1 TIRKRR
7 DHPTIETNNTKP
19 KFQFDRRQISYE
31 IADSTFESAKPP
43 LASST
48 PVIDFGITT
57 PPTILSST
65 NPSIHP
71 SIHPSDR
78 SDLLAVVADLN
89 STIADLRGDLKSMRE
104 ENAALRERIFS
115 IMQIKTA
122 TRTATHQVKTTKGQQ
137 PAVPTTNNNTKNN
150 NTWATITAKNL
161 PQKNKKIKNKKTQA
175 TNTKTTTIRALQ
187 ESNEPSTF
195 DFVYVPC
202 RHHLRYHDVR
212 KMISTLKIQQSRVL
226 DIYFPA
232 KGTVAFLIH
241 SGFKDELVSKLKAES
256 ITSRTNFDPISPTVI
271 GDIKF
276 ANDSQEE
283 RQQRAQQ
290 LFAQRIERTSLHLP
304 PKIGISIARFFSSP
318 AAKDLQLPE
327 QWWNN
332 FIIKYRYQQN
342 SSATT
347 TTTPTPPTPPVIDVE
362 MDEIPEN
369 DDSSHSNETN
379 NQWNGEVLPLKVGP
393 YTLHG
398 LYLPPGMDDVVAAER
413 YNSLSV
419 DLYTIFLGDLN
430 SRLGSFTG
438 DTRTNNRNHAL
449 STWISTNDLTLW
461 NAELAFGEPTYSVVK
476 NNGHLY
482 QSIIDFFISMQDHVL
497 DPRMK
502 IHTGLGLSDH
512 HLCELSFVPVKLSQL
527 PAATAPRRTWRL
539 QRLKDPEV
547 LERYTDR
554 IREAIGPLKEDIQ
567 NTLQDND
574 LQPSADV
581 VEVHVTRLNELIYDT
596 LDKSVGRTCPQSDTH
611 RWFWNDT
618 LQQLAD
624 RRQKFHKQWLLRL
637 RNNLERITAHRDYIM
652 ACTTFKKAVRAAR
665 KQSWNDFCQKLHA
678 DPSEMTAV
686 VKRIRLRNRTNVTL
700 TLPQGPEQ
708 AANNVA
714 DHLER
719 VFGGS
724 VSARLSPESNFPRET
739 ENCWTWIDI
748 ELAIAELPNRKAPGM
763 DHIKAEMLKPVA
775 SNFAP
780 LLDKLFTL
788 CWRWSWTPT
797 LWRTAQVV
805 SIYKNKGSS
814 SDPANYRPI
823 SLTSIF
829 RKILERC
836 LMSKLL
842 QTMPTLDIAQGGFRA
857 HRVDGEQHPIV
868 ICFLDILAAYDGANR
883 LVIWDTLQPFVPE
896 PLLKLLRNLFD
907 DVIVKVVLSN
917 MAFRDIYPRH
927 GVLQGSILSPFLY
940 SIFIDTLPRL
950 LRSVSSHPQ
959 LVRVPTTPSSE
970 RSLNFCSRCPFSFS
984 SANASPRS
992 LINELQEPYN
1002 PYLIPDDVAT
1012 GNRPFSF
1019 IPVNCL
1025 MYADDIA
1032 IIGDARDVQMM
1043 LLAAEQ
1049 HSNLLGY
1056 RWSPTKC
1063 EILNANPNAEPF
1075 TLYGIEIPHCSTFR
1089 YLGLPFSSTGLDSD
1103 MLVNQSKNKAVS
1115 AMGSLRDSG
1124 VHMYGF
1130 GLLSSLRAYKIF
1142 VRPVIEYG
1150 LAISFLNA
1158 IQRKELDDIQK
1169 QCLRMCIC
1177 RNPLEKAI
1185 GTLTLS
1191 HLSAMPNMHT
1201 RNEARWPVLRRNVI
1215 WNLVKQLATGSDPPR
1230 KPLNEAIKQHMQSII
1245 DKQDPTLLLPCTKK
1259 ERHRLVKWCLAWL
1272 PPTPSVPCQCGSLR
1286 ANRDHF
1292 SICPLVSEQ
1301 LRSFRWSLSS
1311 ITSNPPPGVEAI
1323 DAALNLLPNKVK
1335 AKLSKWQRLWPAF
1348 LSLLLRIDEITSDT
1362 PFDPEPPPG
1371 TLLLEA
1377 SQNLLPDPPPH

>member
-1 TIRKRR
+1 MSSDRITIATLNIRNIRS
-7 DHPTIETNNTKP
+7 N
-19 KFQFDRRQISYE
+19 
-31 IADSTFESAKPP
+31 
-43 LASST
+43 LVG
-48 PVIDFGITT
+48 VIDNCLDANIDIIFLCETYFKRGNLRCKWKQFHNYAIMRDDSPGFKHFG
-57 PPTILSST
+57 LS
-65 NPSIHP
+65 
-71 SIHPSDR
+71 
-78 SDLLAVVADLN
+78 
-89 STIADLRGDLKSMRE
+89 
-104 ENAALRERIFS
+104 
-115 IMQIKTA
+115 
-122 TRTATHQVKTTKGQQ
+122 
-137 PAVPTTNNNTKNN
+137 
-150 NTWATITAKNL
+150 
-161 PQKNKKIKNKKTQA
+161 
-175 TNTKTTTIRALQ
+175 
-187 ESNEPSTF
+187 
-195 DFVYVPC
+195 
-202 RHHLRYHDVR
+202 
-212 KMISTLKIQQSRVL
+212 
-226 DIYFPA
+226 
-232 KGTVAFLIH
+232 FLIH
-241 SGFKDELVSKLKAES
+241 PDFPYEVHSLS
-256 ITSRTNFDPISPTVI
+256 I
-271 GDIKF
+271 
-276 ANDSQEE
+276 Q
-283 RQQRAQQ
+283 
-290 LFAQRIERTSLHLP
+290 
-304 PKIGISIARFFSSP
+304 
-318 AAKDLQLPE
+318 
-327 QWWNN
+327 
-332 FIIKYRYQQN
+332 
-342 SSATT
+342 
-347 TTTPTPPTPPVIDVE
+347 
-362 MDEIPEN
+362 
-369 DDSSHSNETN
+369 
-379 NQWNGEVLPLKVGP
+379 NGEVLSLKVGP

-398 LYLPPGMDDVVAAER
+398 LYLPPGMDDMVAAER
-413 YNSLSV
+413 YNSLLV
-419 DLYTIFLGDLN
+419 DPYTIFLGDLN

-476 NNGHLY
+476 NNGRLY
-482 QSIIDFFISMQDHVL
+482 QSVIDFFISMRDHVL

-512 HLCELSFVPVKLSQL
+512 HLCELSFVPVNLSRL

-581 VEVHVTRLNELIYDT
+581 VEAHVTRLNELIYDA
-596 LDKSVGRTCPQSDTH
+596 LDKSVGQTRPQSDTH
-611 RWFWNDT
+611 KWFWNDT

-624 RRQKFHKQWLLRL
+624 RRQKFHKRWLRL

-652 ACTTFKKAVRAAR
+652 ACTAFKKAVRAAR

-700 TLPQGPEQ
+700 TSPQGAEQ
-708 AANNVA
+708 AANNMA

-739 ENCWTWIDI
+739 ENCWNWIDI
-748 ELAIAELPNRKAPGM
+748 ESAIADLPNRKAPGM

-805 SIYKNKGSS
+805 PIYKNKGSS
-814 SDPANYRPI
+814 TDPANYRPI

-857 HRVDGEQHPIV
+857 HRGTLDQALCLHELMQAYSRSVDGEQHPTV
-868 ICFLDILAAYDGANR
+868 ICLLDILAAYDSANR

-896 PLLKLLRNLFD
+896 PLLKLLQNLFD
-907 DVIVKVVLSN
+907 DVVVKVVLSN
-917 MAFRDIYPRH
+917 MASRDIYPRH

-940 SIFIDTLPRL
+940 SVFIDSLPRL

-959 LVRVPTTPSSE
+959 LVRVPTPPSE
-970 RSLNFCSRCPFSFS
+970 RSLNFCSRRPFSFS
-984 SANASPRS
+984 LANASPRS
-992 LINELQEPYN
+992 LINELQDPYN
-1002 PYLIPDDVAT
+1002 PYLIPDDVGA

-1032 IIGDARDVQMM
+1032 IIGDARDVHMM

-1075 TLYGIEIPHCSTFR
+1075 TLYGTEIPRCSTFR
-1089 YLGLPFSSTGLDSD
+1089 YLGLPFSSNGLDSD
-1103 MLVNQSKNKAVS
+1103 MLVNQSKSKAIS
-1115 AMGSLRDSG
+1115 AMRSLRDSG

-1142 VRPVIEYG
+1142 VRPIIEYG

-1158 IQRKELDDIQK
+1158 IQRKVLDDIQK

-1201 RNEARWPVLRRNVI
+1201 RVFILQTKFILRARTLPKSTLVTCIVPQLANSWNEARWPVLRRNVI

-1230 KPLNEAIKQHMQSII
+1230 KPLNEAIRQHMQSII
-1245 DKQDPTLLLPCTKK
+1245 DKQVNSPDKNITIKRSLHKPIWDPTLLLPCTKK
-1259 ERHRLVKWCLAWL
+1259 ERHRLVKWRLAWL

-1292 SICPLVSEQ
+1292 AICPLVSEQ

-1311 ITSNPPPGVEAI
+1311 ITPNPPPGVDAI

-1335 AKLSKWQRLWPAF
+1335 AKLGKWQRLWPAL

-1371 TLLLEA
+1371 ILLLEA
-1377 SQNLLPDPPPH
+1377 SQNLLPDPPPQ